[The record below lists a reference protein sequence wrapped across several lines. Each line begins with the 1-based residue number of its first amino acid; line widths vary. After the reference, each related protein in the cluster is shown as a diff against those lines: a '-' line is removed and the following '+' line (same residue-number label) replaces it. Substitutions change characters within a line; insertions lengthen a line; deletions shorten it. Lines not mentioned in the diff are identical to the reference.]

1 MSSILRTMKRRP
13 IVARRKARQAA
24 AFAAYVEA
32 EIKVGRKPMA
42 KRLWREKWAE
52 K

>member
-13 IVARRKARQAA
+13 IVDRRKASQAE

-32 EIKVGRKPMA
+32 EKTAGRVPMA